1 MMTSTNCK
9 SGTERCYEAV
19 RKQDTNPGL
28 IINLQGDNPT
38 CPPWIL
44 QDLIDTWRK
53 EKAEVL
59 TASVLLGWSEYDQL
73 LAMKKETP
81 YSGTTVLV
89 DRLGYALASRNKP
102 YPLSVR
108 KIRLGIFCLKSPV
121 RRHVGLYAYSGR
133 ALDSYFSLPPS
144 VYERSYIEGLEQMR
158 FLENGIK
165 MRVVDVDYRGRET
178 TSGVDSPEDVKRVEE
193 ILEKYGEFDLS

>member
-1 MMTSTNCK
+1 MSSLDLARSDQYMEKGEGGCPYRL
-9 SGTERCYEAV
+9 GLVGMERIRSITGE
-19 RKQDTNPGL
+19 
-28 IINLQGDNPT
+28 
-38 CPPWIL
+38 
-44 QDLIDTWRK
+44 
-53 EKAEVL
+53 
-59 TASVLLGWSEYDQL
+59 S
-73 LAMKKETP
+73 KKETP

-89 DRLGYALASRNKP
+89 DRLGYALAFSKQTIP
-102 YPLSVR
+102 AIR
-108 KIRLGIFCLKSPV
+108 KEDQARDLLPKSPV

-133 ALDSYFSLPPS
+133 ALESYFSLPPS

>member
-1 MMTSTNCK
+1 MSSLDLARSDRYMEKGEGGCPYRL
-9 SGTERCYEAV
+9 GLVGMERIRSITGDE
-19 RKQDTNPGL
+19 KGNPLFRHDG
-28 IINLQGDNPT
+28 IGG
-38 CPPWIL
+38 
-44 QDLIDTWRK
+44 
-53 EKAEVL
+53 
-59 TASVLLGWSEYDQL
+59 S
-73 LAMKKETP
+73 
-81 YSGTTVLV
+81 
-89 DRLGYALASRNKP
+89 LGYALAFSKQTIP
-102 YPLSVR
+102 AIR
-108 KIRLGIFCLKSPV
+108 KEDQARDLLPKSPV

-133 ALDSYFSLPPS
+133 ALESYFSLPPS